1 MIKAPTQLVDE
12 WFRLQAESGR
22 RTWLLLE
29 GAAKDDNLQ
38 DIFSLEQNPQYV
50 FLFASNPSLGALL
63 SLSPVLVNVTV
74 QSPLVEWFLTE
85 DRYSRLGVFLSGPGD
100 LEMTAAALTQA
111 IYPAKEAGGHT
122 LCRWQDPQVL
132 CDCMQLP
139 AVFPLVVRGL
149 FSILLRA
156 DIAESIG
163 AWVHCEIPEDR
174 TQVREALRIPLSF
187 LDDFHELRE
196 TRLLDRHIATLKDD
210 LAEREKTFSRRFHG
224 CDVRIMSS
232 RSHGPVN
239 EAEREAVRAECHE
252 LQKKYGI
259 TDFSQLLDIRTLL
272 HGNPESTGDFDA
284 HLLKT
289 TIPAHRRIALCRK

>member
-1 MIKAPTQLVDE
+1 MIKATTLVDE
-12 WFRLQAESGR
+12 WFRLQVESGR

-29 GAAKDDNLQ
+29 GAAKNDCLQ
-38 DIFSLEQNPQYV
+38 DIFSLEQNPQYA

-63 SLSPVLVNVTV
+63 YLSPMLVSVTA

-85 DRYSRLGVFLSGPGD
+85 DRCSCLGVFLSGPGD
-100 LEMTAAALTQA
+100 LETTAATLTQA
-111 IYPAKEAGGHT
+111 IFPSREAGGHT

-132 CDCMQLP
+132 CDCMQIP

-174 TQVREALRIPLSF
+174 TQVREELRIPLSF

-196 TRLLDRHIATLKDD
+196 TRLLDRHIATLKGD
-210 LAEREKTFSRRFHG
+210 LTEREKTFSRRFHG
-224 CDVRIMSS
+224 CDVRILSS
-232 RSHGPVN
+232 RCHGPVN

-289 TIPAHRRIALCRK
+289 TIPAHRRIALCR